1 MATVIYHRQLR
12 SLCTTQETLERA
24 KSILNL
30 ALVRTGRGTGFA
42 ANAAAL
48 PAVAAYLASEQ
59 LNANEVSLQSAA
71 TAACVKPRV
80 FEDMLK
86 TVRTALQL
94 DGGGDGQHGS
104 GGDATY
110 QGLVMSHGVYPA
122 KEAVR
127 WMERAEGT
135 LPQVEMMKKRYGSH
149 LMTCA
154 VFFWVF
160 NLMGNALAE
169 KTFCVDYNLK
179 PIKFKNILRGL
190 DEHCGTVADLIRSA
204 HPKIQASPSSTA
216 RASASPS
223 KLPPAAPFQLP
234 GLSPQKSK
242 SPIKSAMKGKERER
256 ELMMS
261 RATSQKR
268 SVAFSQS
275 SFDHADLPE
284 TPTKRRRIASPTK
297 SALSPFKRGET
308 KSSVPGEDDS
318 TAAYRTALTGPTP
331 AHPPS
336 PGNPPVLPP
345 SRTRDSRTDTVE
357 LPSTPRRS
365 HRLQTSNSST
375 ASPTRSSTS
384 TSAAVLVS
392 TLSTS
397 TGFPPA
403 PSLTQ
408 PRKRFY
414 PVFVDQQQ
422 WVAKDPKV
430 ERMWADAAA
439 HRTHMIG
446 LYGHPLEHC
455 RPTVS

>member
-30 ALVRTGRGTGFA
+30 ALVKTGRGTGFA
-42 ANAAAL
+42 TNAAAL

-71 TAACVKPRV
+71 TAACVKSRV

-94 DGGGDGQHGS
+94 DDGGDGQHGS

-110 QGLVMSHGVYPA
+110 ASLVMSHGVYPA

-154 VFFWVF
+154 VFFWVY

-179 PIKFKNILRGL
+179 LIKFKNILRGL
-190 DEHCGTVADLIRSA
+190 DEHCGAVADLIRSA
-204 HPKIQASPSSTA
+204 YPKIQASPSSTA
-216 RASASPS
+216 ASPS
-223 KLPPAAPFQLP
+223 KLPSATPFQLP
-234 GLSPQKSK
+234 GLSPQKPR

-268 SVAFSQS
+268 TVAFSQS
-275 SFDHADLPE
+275 SFDDADLPE
-284 TPTKRRRIASPTK
+284 TPTKRRRIESPTK
-297 SALSPFKRGET
+297 STSSPFKRGET
-308 KSSVPGEDDS
+308 TSSVPGEDNS
-318 TAAYRTALTGPTP
+318 TAAFRKALAGP
-331 AHPPS
+331 S
-336 PGNPPVLPP
+336 SGNSPVLPP
-345 SRTRDSRTDTVE
+345 SRLRDSRTDTAE

-365 HRLQTSNSST
+365 HRLQTSNTSA

-384 TSAAVLVS
+384 TSAAVVS
-392 TLSTS
+392 TPSTS
-397 TGFPPA
+397 AGLPPA
-403 PSLTQ
+403 PPPTQ

-439 HRTHMIG
+439 HRTHMVG
-446 LYGHPLEHC
+446 LYGHPLEHY